1 MINQE
6 LKEKYKKLN
15 KEELNNQFINACQND
30 DLDIVQFLL
39 TSPELKEHADV
50 HAKDDLGFRV
60 ACRSGRLEVVKYL
73 LTSDELKEH
82 IDIHAENDWGFRI
95 ACLDGRLEVVK
106 YLLTSDELT
115 EHADIHAKDDWGFRI
130 ACRDGHLEVVKY
142 LIIDMN
148 IEKTTYIETYLNEN
162 KDNKYVQQAI
172 ELFNTRD
179 LHHQLN
185 ENIKDN
191 KEKVKKMKI

>member
-15 KEELNNQFINACQND
+15 QEQLNKVFINSCYQGH
-30 DLDIVQFLL
+30 LD
-39 TSPELKEHADV
+39 
-50 HAKDDLGFRV
+50 
-60 ACRSGRLEVVKYL
+60 VVKYL
-73 LTSDELKEH
+73 LTSP
-82 IDIHAENDWGFRI
+82 
-95 ACLDGRLEVVK
+95 
-106 YLLTSDELT
+106 ELT
-115 EHADIHAKDDWGFRI
+115 EHADIHARSDLGFI
-130 ACRDGHLEVVKY
+130 WACIHRHLEVIKY

-148 IEKTTYIETYLNEN
+148 IEKTTQIEKYLNEA

-179 LHHQLN
+179 LHQKLN

-191 KEKVKKMKI
+191 KEKLKKMKI

>member
-1 MINQE
+1 MINT
-6 LKEKYKKLN
+6 KHKNKYKTLTPKQLN
-15 KEELNNQFINACQND
+15 EVFIDSCAY
-30 DLDIVQFLL
+30 
-39 TSPELKEHADV
+39 
-50 HAKDDLGFRV
+50 GY
-60 ACRSGRLEVVKYL
+60 LEVVKYL
-73 LTSDELKEH
+73 LTSPDLK
-82 IDIHAENDWGFRI
+82 
-95 ACLDGRLEVVK
+95 
-106 YLLTSDELT
+106 
-115 EHADIHAKDDWGFRI
+115 EHADIHASNDEGFI
-130 ACRDGHLEVVKY
+130 WSCRSGRLKVLKY

-148 IEKTTYIETYLNEN
+148 IDKTIHIETYLNEN

>member
-6 LKEKYKKLN
+6 LKQKYKKLN
-15 KEELNNQFINACQND
+15 QEELNDQFIDACKNGH
-30 DLDIVQFLL
+30 LEIVKYLI
-39 TSPELKEHADV
+39 TSPELKEYA
-50 HAKDDLGFRV
+50 
-60 ACRSGRLEVVKYL
+60 
-73 LTSDELKEH
+73 
-82 IDIHAENDWGFRI
+82 DIHAQNDWGFI
-95 ACLDGRLEVVK
+95 
-106 YLLTSDELT
+106 
-115 EHADIHAKDDWGFRI
+115 W
-130 ACRDGHLEVVKY
+130 ACRNGHLELVKC

-148 IEKTTYIETYLNEN
+148 IDKTNYIEKYLNEN
-162 KDNKYVQQAI
+162 KDNKTAQQAT

>member
-15 KEELNNQFINACQND
+15 QEELNKQFINAC
-30 DLDIVQFLL
+30 VQ
-39 TSPELKEHADV
+39 
-50 HAKDDLGFRV
+50 GQ
-60 ACRSGRLEVVKYL
+60 LEIIKYL
-73 LTSDELKEH
+73 LTSP
-82 IDIHAENDWGFRI
+82 
-95 ACLDGRLEVVK
+95 
-106 YLLTSDELT
+106 ELT
-115 EHADIHAKDDWGFRI
+115 EHADIHSRNDLGFI
-130 ACRDGHLEVVKY
+130 WACRCGHLEVIKY

-148 IEKTTYIETYLNEN
+148 IDKTIQIEKYLNEK
-162 KDNKYVQQAI
+162 KDNKTAQQAI

-191 KEKVKKMKI
+191 KEKVKKVKI

>member
-39 TSPELKEHADV
+39 TSPGLKEHADI
-50 HAKDDLGFRV
+50 HARSDEGFRI
-60 ACRSGRLEVVKYL
+60 ACLEGHLEIVKYL
-73 LTSDELKEH
+73 LTS
-82 IDIHAENDWGFRI
+82 A
-95 ACLDGRLEVVK
+95 
-106 YLLTSDELT
+106 ELT
-115 EHADIHAKDDWGFRI
+115 EHVDIHARNDRGFI
-130 ACRDGHLEVVKY
+130 WACDLGHLEVVKC

-148 IEKTTYIETYLNEN
+148 IDKTKHIEKYFNEN

-191 KEKVKKMKI
+191 KERVKKIKI

>member
-1 MINQE
+1 MINKKTIE
-6 LKEKYKKLN
+6 LYKTLTPKQLNEVFIDSCSNGYLEVVKY
-15 KEELNNQFINACQND
+15 
-30 DLDIVQFLL
+30 LL
-39 TSPELKEHADV
+39 TSAELKEHADI
-50 HAKDDLGFRV
+50 HTKDDGGFIW

-73 LTSDELKEH
+73 LTSPK
-82 IDIHAENDWGFRI
+82 
-95 ACLDGRLEVVK
+95 
-106 YLLTSDELT
+106 LT
-115 EHADIHAKDDWGFRI
+115 EHADIHASNNLGFRW
-130 ACRDGHLEVVKY
+130 ACDQGHLEVIKY

-148 IEKTTYIETYLNEN
+148 IEKTNYIEKYLNEA